1 MSGAAATNATLA
13 WLGGGA
19 LSAGGGGI
27 AAGTAV
33 LGALTA
39 TAAAGV
45 AIVAIGTLA
54 SGFYARKYTEA
65 EKYIADIKKWA
76 TETEAGWEVIKGIKA
91 RVDELQKITMD
102 LEKCAMERLDGLEM
116 ILDIFDNH
124 NTDHIKCF
132 QQCALLVKSMS
143 ELAQTSVLDE
153 NGNFNNQVTI
163 VADKTRSITNQFLK

>member
-1 MSGAAATNATLA
+1 
-13 WLGGGA
+13 
-19 LSAGGGGI
+19 
-27 AAGTAV
+27 
-33 LGALTA
+33 
-39 TAAAGV
+39 
-45 AIVAIGTLA
+45 
-54 SGFYARKYTEA
+54 
-65 EKYIADIKKWA
+65 
-76 TETEAGWEVIKGIKA
+76 
-91 RVDELQKITMD
+91 MD